1 MKRRFTGS
9 DETPNILSDGFIEAM
24 WDMLIALGMAAA
36 ICIGVISLSAHL
48 SATQKVASRAS
59 RSFILRSPQIML
71 PAASASKRARSCAAA
86 TTGIVNQ

>member
-24 WDMLIALGMAAA
+24 WDLLIALGTAAA

-48 SATQKVASRAS
+48 NAAQTVAS
-59 RSFILRSPQIML
+59 RSFILTSSQIML
-71 PAASASKRARSCAAA
+71 PAASASKRARCGAAA

>member
-48 SATQKVASRAS
+48 SATQKVASR
-59 RSFILRSPQIML
+59 SFILRSPQIML